1 MRRRHPKLSA
11 ALLVAAGLGVAAAF
25 GCGNRPSPTAITV
38 TTKTVTGQ
46 VVGIAGD
53 PVPAA
58 AVVVDTDLSGENFVR
73 LQTDSEG
80 RFTFDVGV
88 PTCESHRHG
97 IFGRAAVYAREYAV
111 GGGVLR
117 DGDNVIY
124 LSRPAE
130 VSGKVLDAFG
140 QPVAEAL
147 VKLNSVRDIRGNII
161 LLDVLGEDFT
171 TKSGADGSWS
181 ISGAPASG
189 GIAYVRLID
198 PRLVSVQTH
207 AVIRSGRAEDVVLVA
222 RLGGSIRGSV
232 VYGDGAPARAVT
244 VFAQPHGGDHP
255 GSTTW
260 SRAETG
266 ADGAYLLTGLG
277 QGQYNVL
284 VDEASGDWV
293 AAAQEAV
300 NVIPPGETPLSD
312 LVLIPGA
319 VVQGQ
324 VIDGHTGAPLPG
336 VRIGGHGPSRPWSSA
351 AIFGVH
357 TDSAGR
363 YTLRLP
369 PGESELS
376 AGAGDA
382 FAESDLQTVNL
393 RTGETHTVDFILWPT
408 RSR

>member
-1 MRRRHPKLSA
+1 MKKLLAKLHVAVLVTATLGIA
-11 ALLVAAGLGVAAAF
+11 ATC
-25 GCGNRPSPTAITV
+25 GCGKRPPPTATTV

-46 VVGIAGD
+46 VVGVAGD
-53 PVPAA
+53 PVAGA

-80 RFTFDVGV
+80 TFTFDIGV

-97 IFGRAAVYAREYAV
+97 IFGRAAVRARGYAV

-130 VSGKVLDAFG
+130 VSGRVLDSFG

-147 VKLNSVRDIRGNII
+147 VELNSVQDIRRNSI
-161 LLDVLGEDFT
+161 LLDLLGEDFT
-171 TKSGADGSWS
+171 TRSGADGSWS

-189 GIAYVRLID
+189 GVAYVRLTD
-198 PRLVSVQTH
+198 PRFVGVQTH
-207 AVIRSGRAEDVVLVA
+207 AIIRSGRAEDVVLVA
-222 RLGGSIRGSV
+222 RPGGSIAGRV
-232 VYGDGAPARAVT
+232 VYEDGAPAQAVT
-244 VFAQPHGGDHP
+244 VFAQPHGGDQP
-255 GSTTW
+255 GSTQW

-266 ADGAYLLTGLG
+266 ADGAYVLTGLDE
-277 QGQYNVL
+277 GQYNVL
-284 VDEASGDWV
+284 VDEVSGDWV

-300 NVIPPGETPLSD
+300 YVGPPGETSVSD
-312 LVLIPGA
+312 LVLTPGA

-324 VIDGHTGAPLPG
+324 VIDGQTGVPLPG
-336 VRIGGHGPSRPWSSA
+336 VRVGGHGPSRPLSSA

-369 PGESELS
+369 PGESGLS

-382 FAESDLQTVNL
+382 FAEPGVQTVNL
-393 RTGETHTVDFILWPT
+393 QAGETCTLDFRLWPAGPQ
-408 RSR
+408 